1 MCPRQC
7 AHTQAHTHRTSPR
20 CDTQPA
26 ACATEMLYA
35 HEFYWDRH
43 KARSSTLVR
52 GAVDL
57 TMALLAAALL
67 TMAPA
72 CAGRLQVPPLA
83 AGRGLAYRRA
93 AALARR
99 HTHARGAAHAAA
111 ATAQQ
116 DGVVPRRL
124 DHHADVRGRLLT
136 LTLARS
142 RSRTRTRTRTQ
153 SRSRTRS
160 RTLTLTRCEA
170 AFCSLMRDGAIQ
182 QPL

>member
-57 TMALLAAALL
+57 TPTTALL
-67 TMAPA
+67 TRPYLLRHYLL
-72 CAGRLQVPPLA
+72 RLLHAQGGSKCHLWRRDEDWPTVEPL
-83 AGRGLAYRRA
+83 LSRA
-93 AALARR
+93 D
-99 HTHARGAAHAAA
+99 TPTPEG
-111 ATAQQ
+111 
-116 DGVVPRRL
+116 
-124 DHHADVRGRLLT
+124 LLT
-136 LTLARS
+136 LLR
-142 RSRTRTRTRTQ
+142 
-153 SRSRTRS
+153 
-160 RTLTLTRCEA
+160 
-170 AFCSLMRDGAIQ
+170 
-182 QPL
+182 